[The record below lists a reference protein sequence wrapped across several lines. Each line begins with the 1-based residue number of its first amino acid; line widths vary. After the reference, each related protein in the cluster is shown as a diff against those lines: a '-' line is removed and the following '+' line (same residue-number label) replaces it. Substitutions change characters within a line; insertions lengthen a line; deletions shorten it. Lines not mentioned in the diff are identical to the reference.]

1 MIRAW
6 QQLGP
11 CVESLLAADAD
22 WLIVLACSY
31 SLFASISTLLKEDMA
46 DCLEPIVT
54 RMITS
59 IKSTEGITV
68 GTATLFVCVHCWS
81 EVKLIHCSY
90 ISHAFNVLILLVG
103 RQEGHPACK
112 N

>member
-68 GTATLFVCVHCWS
+68 GAATLFVCVHCWS

-90 ISHAFNVLILLVG
+90 ISHAFTWLCVVICLERGTETKTL
-103 RQEGHPACK
+103 
-112 N
+112 